1 MDAICTAAL
10 ETLRHQEAEFRRVI
24 VGLPDEALNWRPGPE
39 TNSLAV
45 LVAHTWGAAQAWT
58 ARASGAEIDRDRE
71 AEFHVT
77 LNEEQCIAI
86 LDAAGPRVAQF
97 VAAIDP
103 ATYGETRSP
112 APASRAPQGQRLP
125 TESFSVAHCLIHAL
139 EHTQEHLGQAYLT
152 RQLWE
157 QRYGM

>member
-10 ETLRHQEAEFRRVI
+10 AKFRQQEAEFRRV
-24 VGLPDEALNWRPGPE
+24 VTGLSDEALNWRPGPQ

-45 LVAHTWGAAQAWT
+45 LVAHTWGAAQMHT
-58 ARASGAEIDRDRE
+58 ARASGTEIARDRD
-71 AEFHVT
+71 AEFRVV
-77 LNEEQCIAI
+77 LNETQCVA
-86 LDAAGPRVAQF
+86 LLNAAALRVADF
-97 VAAIDP
+97 VAAIESG
-103 ATYGETRSP
+103 TYGDARRDSEGEEIT
-112 APASRAPQGQRLP
+112 
-125 TESFSVAHCLIHAL
+125 VADCLIHAL